1 VTRDPPLS
9 AVPVGVRTLLD
20 RTLPADEFQRLLAI
34 PLTDAE
40 RDDTRA
46 LVRWFTRRY
55 PTPAERFGY
64 IRRARARWLGSAPR
78 QP

>member
-1 VTRDPPLS
+1 MTRDPALS
-9 AVPVGVRTLLD
+9 AVPEAVRTLLD
-20 RTLPADEFQRLLAI
+20 RTLPAAEFQRLLAI
-34 PLTDAE
+34 PLSDAE
-40 RDDTRA
+40 RADTRA

-55 PTPAERFGY
+55 PTPAERFAY

>member
-1 VTRDPPLS
+1 MTRDAALS
-9 AVPVGVRTLLD
+9 AVPEAVRRLLD

-40 RDDTRA
+40 REDTRA

-55 PTPAERFGY
+55 PTPAERFAY
-64 IRRARARWLGSAPR
+64 IRRARARWLGRAPR

>member
-1 VTRDPPLS
+1 MAKVDHEIRGCPEHGAPDQA
-9 AVPVGVRTLLD
+9 AV
-20 RTLPADEFQRLLAI
+20 QRLLAI

-55 PTPAERFGY
+55 PTPAERFAY
-64 IRRARARWLGSAPR
+64 IRRARARWSGSAPR